1 MKDLTYKKAAAWI
14 ILSALCLLLSGCTP
28 PDIQSPLAETRH
40 DKWVTD
46 ITFLAEELPKRH
58 KNLFFKLDSADFY
71 REAERIKHAVD
82 QLTDDE
88 LRVAVSRLIAS
99 VGDGHTIAYPD
110 FQFTYPVRL
119 YWFKEG
125 IYAFDAPE
133 EHGEIINLKLETVC
147 GMPVHEI
154 VDALKPVIA
163 CDNEAGFKYLVT
175 NYMVVP
181 YILRGLGISE
191 SDEVTMGFV
200 NDAGDEI
207 IITMQSRYYENV
219 RYLERFNQSPDR
231 PLYLRNPGLNYW
243 YEYLPEH
250 KTVYFQYNS
259 CANMEEKSFSAF
271 SRDLFRLVEENDV
284 DRLIVDL
291 RNNGGGNSLV
301 MQPFISK
308 IRASALNHEDRL
320 FIVLGRRTFSSALLN
335 ALELRNSTQAT
346 FVGEPTGGRP
356 NHHGEVRTLFLSNI
370 GITVG
375 YSTKYFRYSREDT
388 DSMVPDVIIEPSIAS
403 FAAGRDP
410 VVDWILQPER

>member
-1 MKDLTYKKAAAWI
+1 
-14 ILSALCLLLSGCTP
+14 
-28 PDIQSPLAETRH
+28 
-40 DKWVTD
+40 
-46 ITFLAEELPKRH
+46 
-58 KNLFFKLDSADFY
+58 
-71 REAERIKHAVD
+71 
-82 QLTDDE
+82 
-88 LRVAVSRLIAS
+88 
-99 VGDGHTIAYPD
+99 
-110 FQFTYPVRL
+110 
-119 YWFKEG
+119 
-125 IYAFDAPE
+125 
-133 EHGEIINLKLETVC
+133 
-147 GMPVHEI
+147 
-154 VDALKPVIA
+154 
-163 CDNEAGFKYLVT
+163 
-175 NYMVVP
+175 
-181 YILRGLGISE
+181 
-191 SDEVTMGFV
+191 
-200 NDAGDEI
+200 
-207 IITMQSRYYENV
+207 
-219 RYLERFNQSPDR
+219 
-231 PLYLRNPGLNYW
+231 GLNYW

-271 SRDLFRLVEENDV
+271 SRDLFRFIDENDV

-308 IRASALNHEDRL
+308 IRGSSLKHEDRL
-320 FIVLGRRTFSSALLN
+320 FVVLGRRTFSSALLN